1 MDWAGLMDEAL
12 PTILRMAEV
21 GVGVWVFTVL
31 VAATDYLLYHRKFLP
46 SNKQNVGVLM
56 EKQAEIGKG
65 LCLKRNVGEAILIT
79 DRSGSTI
86 QITLIKISSGER
98 PSATLHCCGDK
109 EQFKITR
116 TPL

>member
-1 MDWAGLMDEAL
+1 
-12 PTILRMAEV
+12 
-21 GVGVWVFTVL
+21 
-31 VAATDYLLYHRKFLP
+31 
-46 SNKQNVGVLM
+46 M
-56 EKQAEIGKG
+56 EKQSEIGKG

-98 PSATLHCCGDK
+98 PSASLHCCGDK